1 MDDGPF
7 FVGWFHGSVCV
18 HKARCK
24 GMVIESVERM
34 AWDPWGFGKV
44 NGSDDY
50 LQTGSLFS

>member
-1 MDDGPF
+1 MVSQLG
-7 FVGWFHGSVCV
+7 VCVCV

-34 AWDPWGFGKV
+34 AWDPWGFGEM

-50 LQTGSLFS
+50 LQTGFFFEYKKYGC